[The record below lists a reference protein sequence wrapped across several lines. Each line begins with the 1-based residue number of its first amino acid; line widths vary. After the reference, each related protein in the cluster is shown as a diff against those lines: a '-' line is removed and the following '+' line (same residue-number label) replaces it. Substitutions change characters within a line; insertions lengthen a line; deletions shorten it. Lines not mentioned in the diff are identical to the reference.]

1 VHAVRREAEMR
12 DALAFL
18 ESLDAAHPMT
28 DGTIE
33 WLQALASAAEPRGA
47 TSAP

>member
-28 DGTIE
+28 DATIE
-33 WLQALASAAEPRGA
+33 WLHALAEAPKPRGA
-47 TSAP
+47 TSGP